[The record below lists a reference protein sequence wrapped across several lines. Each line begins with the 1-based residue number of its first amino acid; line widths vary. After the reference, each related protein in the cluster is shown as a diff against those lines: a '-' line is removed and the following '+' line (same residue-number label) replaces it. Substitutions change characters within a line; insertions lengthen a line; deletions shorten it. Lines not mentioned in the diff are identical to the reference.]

1 MAKDGTNRGG
11 RRPRSGPNKE
21 ALADKVMKGRE
32 AKVMR
37 FPIEELEG
45 ENLPEGTNLQG
56 EEMPKPSEYLAAMQ
70 RSIKDSNGNIISQG
84 RPLGADLIF
93 TEIYTWLRARKCDKF
108 INPRQVEQ
116 YSELM
121 ARAIQCSEALSKY
134 GLIGKHPTTGAAIQ
148 SPYVDAEL
156 KYIKQAHIIWVDI
169 FQIVKENSMEPYE
182 GMPTGDDMESL
193 IFGRK
198 PKW

>member
-21 ALADKVMKGRE
+21 ALADKVVKGRT
-32 AKVMR
+32 ANVMK
-37 FPIEELEG
+37 FPIEDLSG
-45 ENLPEGTNLQG
+45 ENLPDGADLEG
-56 EEMPKPSEYLAAMQ
+56 EEMPKPSEYLSAMQ
-70 RSIKDSNGNIISQG
+70 RSIKDSDGNVISPG

-93 TEIYTWLRARKCDKF
+93 NEIYAWLRARKCDKL

-134 GLIGKHPTTGAAIQ
+134 GLIGKHPTTKAPIQ
-148 SPYVDAEL
+148 SPYVDAQL
-156 KYIKQAHIIWVDI
+156 KYLKQAHIIWVDI
-169 FQIVKENSMEPYE
+169 FQVVKENCLTPYE
-182 GMPTGDDMESL
+182 GAPTGDGMESL

-198 PKW
+198 PTW